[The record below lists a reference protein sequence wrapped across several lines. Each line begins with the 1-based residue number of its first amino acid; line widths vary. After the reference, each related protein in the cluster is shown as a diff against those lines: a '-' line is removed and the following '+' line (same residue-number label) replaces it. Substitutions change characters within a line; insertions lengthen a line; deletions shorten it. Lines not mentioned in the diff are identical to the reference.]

1 MGLESALDIFIN
13 RMKKG
18 GNMVF
23 LIFMVSFLVSFISF
37 PIVIPRLKEAG
48 IIGKNMNSE
57 SQEEIP
63 EMGGLVIAI
72 GFGAGIVA
80 TIFLRTFFDIF
91 LSVSLTPILAV
102 LSTVLIVVLI
112 GIFDDLISIRQGF
125 KAIMPIFAALP
136 LMAIKEGDS
145 LMKIP
150 GLEIINFG
158 IFYSLILVP
167 LGITGA
173 ANAVNMLAGF
183 NGLEAGMGIVA
194 IGSLA
199 IIAYLMGQITS
210 LIILIAAFGALLA
223 TLYYNW
229 YPAKILVGDVG
240 TFTIG
245 AVIASSVIIGNY
257 EAAGIILM
265 IPYMVDFLIKAKN
278 HFPSKNWWGIYKN
291 GKLYCP
297 DSGPVGLCQLIMRF
311 SGGISERNLVLVLMG
326 IETIFGVIAILIY
339 ID

>member
-1 MGLESALDIFIN
+1 MI
-13 RMKKG
+13 
-18 GNMVF
+18 F
-23 LIFMVSFLVSFISF
+23 LIFMVSFIVSFIGF
-37 PIVIPRLKEAG
+37 PIVIPRLKKTG
-48 IIGKNMNSE
+48 VVGKNMNSE

-91 LSVSLTPILAV
+91 LSVSLTLILAV

-112 GIFDDLISIRQGF
+112 GIFDDLISIRQWF
-125 KAIMPIFAALP
+125 KAIMPVFAALP

-150 GLEIINFG
+150 GLGIINFG

-199 IIAYLMGQITS
+199 IIAYLMGQTTS
-210 LIILIAAFGALLA
+210 LVILMALLGTLLV

-229 YPAKILVGDVG
+229 YPAKILIGDVG
-240 TFTIG
+240 TLCIG
-245 AVIASSVIIGNY
+245 AAIAASVIIGNF
-257 EAAGIILM
+257 EAAGIIIIL
-265 IPYMVDFLIKAKN
+265 PYFVDLLIKAKH
-278 HFPSKNWWGIYKN
+278 HFPSSNWWGIYKN

-297 DSGPVGLCQLIMRF
+297 DSGPVGLCQLIMKLF
-311 SGGISERNLVLVLMG
+311 GGISERNLVLVLMG
-326 IETIFGVIAILIY
+326 IEVVCGVVAILIY
-339 ID
+339 VD

>member
-1 MGLESALDIFIN
+1 MQLLYVLLVFVISY
-13 RMKKG
+13 
-18 GNMVF
+18 MVTF
-23 LIFMVSFLVSFISF
+23 FSF

-48 IIGKNMNSE
+48 IVGKNMNSE
-57 SQEEIP
+57 KQEKIP

-72 GFGAGIVA
+72 GFGGGIVA

-91 LSVSLTPILAV
+91 LSVNLSSILAV

-112 GIFDDLISIRQGF
+112 GIFDDLISIRQGV
-125 KAIMPIFAALP
+125 KAIMPVFAALP
-136 LMAIKEGDS
+136 LMAIKEGQY

-150 GLEIINFG
+150 LNGIVNFG
-158 IFYSLILVP
+158 VYYSLILVP

-183 NGLEAGMGIVA
+183 NGLEAGMGIMA

-199 IIAYLMGQITS
+199 IIAYLLQEVTAF
-210 LIILIAAFGALLA
+210 IILIAALGALFA
-223 TLYYNW
+223 TIYYNW

-240 TFTIG
+240 TLTIG
-245 AVIASSVIIGNY
+245 AVIASSVIIGNF
-257 EAAGIILM
+257 EAAGIILI

-278 HFPSKNWWGIYKN
+278 HFPGKNWWGIYKK

-297 DSGPVGLCQLIMRF
+297 DSGPVGLCQLIMKLF
-311 SGGISERNLVLVLMG
+311 GGISERNLVLVLIG
-326 IETIFGVIAILIY
+326 IEAVFGVAAILVY
-339 ID
+339 VF